1 MMKKLAFILIPSIL
15 LAGCEGSGMGDF
27 WSNNQRGAIGSV
39 AGAVAGGVLGHQLDS
54 RKGRYVGAVAGAL
67 AGAAIGN
74 YMDRQ
79 QQQLQRQMANTGVNV
94 SRVDEGTLQ
103 LNVPGDLLFATDKYQ
118 ITPASYGTL
127 NQIAATMNQYPQT
140 IVHVYG
146 HTDSQGADDY
156 NMGLSQRRA
165 NAAAQYLVSQGVNP
179 NRIVVQ
185 GYGES
190 RPRATNATAAG
201 RQQNRRVEIYIKA
214 INENNPQ
221 AAYQPI

>member
-1 MMKKLAFILIPSIL
+1 MKKITLILIPAL
-15 LAGCEGSGMGDF
+15 LLTGCNEFMQ
-27 WSNNQRGAIGSV
+27 NNQRGAIGTAV
-39 AGAVAGGVLGHQLDS
+39 GAITGGVLGHQLDS

-67 AGAAIGN
+67 AGAAIGG

-94 SRVDEGTLQ
+94 SRVNEETLQ
-103 LNVPGDLLFATDKYQ
+103 LNVPGDLLFATNKHQ
-118 ITPASYGTL
+118 ITPASYSTL

-146 HTDSQGADDY
+146 HTDSVGADDY

-165 NAAAQYLVSQGVNP
+165 NAATQYLIQQGVNP
-179 NRIVVQ
+179 NRIVTQ

-190 RPRATNATAAG
+190 RPRADNSTEAG

-214 INENNPQ
+214 INENNPN